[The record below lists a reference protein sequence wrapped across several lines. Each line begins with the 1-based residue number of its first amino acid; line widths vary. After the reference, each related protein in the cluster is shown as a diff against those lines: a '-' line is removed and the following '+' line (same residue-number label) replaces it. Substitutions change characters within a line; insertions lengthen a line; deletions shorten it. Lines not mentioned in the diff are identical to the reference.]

1 MFKIEYDIPVGN
13 RVRSFTFDFI
23 FHSLWAAELKAR
35 DIRNDLHADAYI
47 YNTETGEIVSYFWA
61 D

>member
-1 MFKIEYDIPVGN
+1 MFKIEYDMPLGGTIK
-13 RVRSFTFDFI
+13 SFTFDFI

-35 DIRNDLHADAYI
+35 DIRNSLHADVYI
-47 YNTETGEIVSYFWA
+47 YNTQTGEYVSYFWA